1 MFWNIFSKSATPTVE
16 STAIAEAPVT
26 EKEAERPTIERNDFV
41 DDDAIDAWTGPSK
54 ESEFVIKT
62 GLPIDKIYAYVAQ
75 DFEREGYDDACI
87 NQGKEFCETKVSQ
100 IRVQLKNLFRM
111 VRTDYKGR
119 IRKLNVDIHN
129 AEDAFAISASM
140 TLQALKETCEEHLT
154 DLDQMEK
161 ELDANDPRMICM
173 IETYRRGFIKGI
185 NARTLDLV

>member
-1 MFWNIFSKSATPTVE
+1 MFWNFFSKSATPSDE
-16 STAIAEAPVT
+16 PTAIAEAPVM
-26 EKEAERPTIERNDFV
+26 EKEAVRPTIERNDFV
-41 DDDAIDAWTGPSK
+41 DDDASEAWTGSSK
-54 ESEFVIKT
+54 ESGFVIKT

-75 DFEREGYDDACI
+75 DFEGEGYEDACI

-100 IRVQLKNLFRM
+100 IRVQLKNLFHM
-111 VRTDYKGR
+111 ARTDYKGR
-119 IRKLNVDIHN
+119 IRKLNVDIRN
-129 AEDAFAISASM
+129 AEDAFAINASM
-140 TLQALKETCEEHLT
+140 TLQAMKETCEEHLA